1 MWWGGAGA
9 KCVCMCELPRPG
21 YPPPSRN
28 PGEALRTP
36 TASRMPARDAFRWRA
51 ALLLSLALPT
61 AEALVR
67 PSGRSGRTV
76 RPSLAVRTRPAVLA
90 SEVDASVATGSAPAV
105 SEPEPWL
112 PAYTVPEPGARYPY
126 TLTDLPRP
134 AWRGKMMGWLHRTRV
149 WYLLAVSY
157 VVLAVRVSPVPMSP
171 LNVALRVMAAI
182 ATSANIFIS
191 DGYHNGDT
199 RGERRNGWGGRGRS
213 EAYDPVVER
222 RWLKWDYIG
231 ISAILTTQYWLW
243 ASNFGWVKSLEA
255 GAWLSG
261 VARMPRLRLSHSRT

>member
-1 MWWGGAGA
+1 
-9 KCVCMCELPRPG
+9 
-21 YPPPSRN
+21 
-28 PGEALRTP
+28 
-36 TASRMPARDAFRWRA
+36 
-51 ALLLSLALPT
+51 
-61 AEALVR
+61 
-67 PSGRSGRTV
+67 
-76 RPSLAVRTRPAVLA
+76 
-90 SEVDASVATGSAPAV
+90 
-105 SEPEPWL
+105 
-112 PAYTVPEPGARYPY
+112 
-126 TLTDLPRP
+126 
-134 AWRGKMMGWLHRTRV
+134 MGWLHRTRV

-191 DGYHNGDT
+191 DGYHNGDM